1 MKKIIQQLEK
11 QKTALENLVQKREDY
26 VDDRS
31 EKWQESEACEQYMDK
46 TDDIESKIH
55 DLDVFIDELKELQ
68 D

>member
-11 QKTALENLVQKREDY
+11 QKKALEKLVQKREDY

-31 EKWQESEACEQYMDK
+31 EKWQESEACEEYMDK
-46 TDDIESKIH
+46 TMDIESRIS
-55 DLDVFIDELKELQ
+55 DLDVLIDELRELQ